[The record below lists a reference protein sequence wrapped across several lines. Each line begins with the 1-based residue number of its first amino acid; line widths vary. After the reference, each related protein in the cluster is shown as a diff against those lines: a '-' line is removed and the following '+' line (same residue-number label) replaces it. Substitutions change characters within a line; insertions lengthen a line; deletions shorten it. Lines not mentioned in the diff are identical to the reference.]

1 MRIIVPLAALLACAG
16 CNRAE
21 LIAGVNDSTYVR
33 AMAALRRL
41 PAGPTMGQ
49 AARDRVRDSILRGY
63 GMNAEQLEAATLS
76 LADDP
81 VRAAAIFRAIESRT
95 AEPLADPPI
104 RRGPKKDSVTK

>member
-1 MRIIVPLAALLACAG
+1 MVTLAALVACAG
-16 CNRAE
+16 CSRAE
-21 LIAGVNDSTYVR
+21 LIAGVSDSTYVR
-33 AMAALRRL
+33 AMSALRRL
-41 PAGPTMGQ
+41 PAAPTMGQ

-95 AEPLADPPI
+95 PDPVADPPI
-104 RRGPKKDSVTK
+104 RRGAKKDSVTR